1 MFSFGGEDACREFG
15 MASCDVQHRRGVFVV
30 AMCEGRETVMCDC
43 CMTEMS
49 VMWGGKLPFLWFVA
63 DKWQTNGRRDRGMW
77 QKRVVGTMFVL
88 LLGVVRHQAY

>member
-1 MFSFGGEDACREFG
+1 
-15 MASCDVQHRRGVFVV
+15 
-30 AMCEGRETVMCDC
+30 
-43 CMTEMS
+43 MTEMS